1 MRALYSGKMG
11 NPNVRLSAKTS
22 TFLGAESDKIEKEL
36 AHMDITESDRKAPE
50 SGVTEEIWLH
60 YFNDILR
67 VRGVITMREY
77 TKMELKILSRNI
89 AKKVEKTS

>member
-1 MRALYSGKMG
+1 
-11 NPNVRLSAKTS
+11 
-22 TFLGAESDKIEKEL
+22 
-36 AHMDITESDRKAPE
+36 MDITGSDRRAPE

-77 TKMELKILSRNI
+77 TKMELKISSRNI
-89 AKKVEKTS
+89 AKKVKKTS

>member
-1 MRALYSGKMG
+1 
-11 NPNVRLSAKTS
+11 
-22 TFLGAESDKIEKEL
+22 
-36 AHMDITESDRKAPE
+36 MDITESDRKAPE

-77 TKMELKILSRNI
+77 TKMELKILRVDC
-89 AKKVEKTS
+89 KMKLDT

>member
-22 TFLGAESDKIEKEL
+22 TFLGAESGKIEKEL

>member
-1 MRALYSGKMG
+1 
-11 NPNVRLSAKTS
+11 
-22 TFLGAESDKIEKEL
+22 
-36 AHMDITESDRKAPE
+36 MDITESDRKAPE

-89 AKKVEKTS
+89 AKKVENQLIFHLKCGNCLCHKRR

>member
-1 MRALYSGKMG
+1 
-11 NPNVRLSAKTS
+11 
-22 TFLGAESDKIEKEL
+22 
-36 AHMDITESDRKAPE
+36 MDITESDSKAPE

-77 TKMELKILSRNI
+77 TKMELKFQVGILQRKL
-89 AKKVEKTS
+89 KKPVDFPPEVW

>member
-1 MRALYSGKMG
+1 
-11 NPNVRLSAKTS
+11 
-22 TFLGAESDKIEKEL
+22 
-36 AHMDITESDRKAPE
+36 MDITESDSKAPE

-77 TKMELKILSRNI
+77 TKMELKISSRHI
-89 AKKVEKTS
+89 AKKVEKIS

>member
-1 MRALYSGKMG
+1 
-11 NPNVRLSAKTS
+11 
-22 TFLGAESDKIEKEL
+22 
-36 AHMDITESDRKAPE
+36 MDITESDRKAPE

-77 TKMELKILSRNI
+77 KKMELKILSRNI